1 MSTPPCARL
10 RPVPARQ
17 CVCNGMVWY
26 GMVWLD
32 LSLSPLPLSL
42 SPSPLS
48 LPSPTP
54 RISLRW
60 CALKW
65 WPAVSYVTVLS
76 LYCVCVCAWH
86 NTVKLSSL
94 SRAST
99 TSARTCKIRPAKAR
113 TRMPAA
119 RTCAK
124 SESQR
129 FADHALAEVQDIEQL
144 VIMGT
149 RLKAC
154 PYYGARKAI
163 DLAQVITM
171 PYNLQL

>member
-1 MSTPPCARL
+1 M
-10 RPVPARQ
+10 
-17 CVCNGMVWY
+17 
-26 GMVWLD
+26 
-32 LSLSPLPLSL
+32 
-42 SPSPLS
+42 SPS
-48 LPSPTP
+48 
-54 RISLRW
+54 
-60 CALKW
+60 
-65 WPAVSYVTVLS
+65 S

-94 SRAST
+94 SRINDKCKDLQDKAS
-99 TSARTCKIRPAKAR
+99 
-113 TRMPAA
+113 
-119 RTCAK
+119 K
-124 SESQR
+124 SKDKNAGCPHMRQKR
-129 FADHALAEVQDIEQL
+129 IATFADHALAEVQDIEQL